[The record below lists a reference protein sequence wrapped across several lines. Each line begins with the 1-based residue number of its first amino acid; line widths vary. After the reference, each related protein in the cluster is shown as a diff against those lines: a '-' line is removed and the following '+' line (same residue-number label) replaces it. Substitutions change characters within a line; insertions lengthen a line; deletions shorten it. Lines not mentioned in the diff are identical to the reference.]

1 MHFYYLDESGCTGRD
16 LQNKE
21 QPIFVL
27 GGLSVRDKGW
37 NVTQEKLAQ
46 IIDNYFEGS
55 IPEGFELHATD
66 LLSMNG
72 DGFFFRH
79 ERNKR
84 KQFSRKNR
92 LLAEAPPCMQGKR
105 IFDSRLL

>member
-46 IIDNYFEGS
+46 IIDN
-55 IPEGFELHATD
+55 
-66 LLSMNG
+66 
-72 DGFFFRH
+72 
-79 ERNKR
+79 
-84 KQFSRKNR
+84 
-92 LLAEAPPCMQGKR
+92 
-105 IFDSRLL
+105 